1 MDSVTTDCEVE
12 TSLAVAGRS
21 SMDSSNILKP
31 KILKPDPKSIKNR
44 TEFYAMEGY
53 V

>member
-12 TSLAVAGRS
+12 TSLAAVAGRS

-31 KILKPDPKSIKNR
+31 KIKDSKTIKNR